1 MQAASSSVE
10 GLKAPSSL
18 AVGAAIPTTKQ
29 AVFSQTDAKHPAPA
43 EAGRDKAPS
52 TPTAAAGKP
61 AQTAGPAVAKPS
73 KPTVERRSL
82 EGLDEA
88 VADGLRALCQ
98 VSRLV
103 RL

>member
-1 MQAASSSVE
+1 MQAASSLVE
-10 GLKAPSSL
+10 DLKAPSSL

-29 AVFSQTDAKHPAPA
+29 TVFSQTDAKHPAPA
-43 EAGRDKAPS
+43 EAGRDKAAS

-61 AQTAGPAVAKPS
+61 PQTAGPAVAKPA
-73 KPTVERRSL
+73 VERRSL

-103 RL
+103 